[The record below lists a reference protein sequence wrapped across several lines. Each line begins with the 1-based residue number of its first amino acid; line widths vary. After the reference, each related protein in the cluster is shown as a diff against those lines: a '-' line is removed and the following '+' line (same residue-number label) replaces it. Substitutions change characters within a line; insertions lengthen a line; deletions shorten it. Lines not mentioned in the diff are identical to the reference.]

1 MTRKVLVGTAAV
13 ALLMC
18 GALASGHAQ
27 TASARCNNTLIR
39 GDYGFTIEGQKLG
52 GPGPIGPQAGVAMTT
67 FDGDGNLTQTDSVT
81 INGVHVADFT
91 HPPASGSYTVNADC
105 TGTFSI
111 HFNDGRPTVTVD
123 FVVVANGDEIDT
135 VVVPPPGAAVGV
147 IATRSIGKRRFLN
160 RGQPGE

>member
-1 MTRKVLVGTAAV
+1 MRKVFVSTVAV
-13 ALLMC
+13 ALLIC
-18 GALASGHAQ
+18 AAWGSGYAQ
-27 TASARCNNTLIR
+27 TTSARCNNALIR

-52 GPGPIGPQAGVAMTT
+52 GLGPIGPQVGVAMTT

-91 HPPASGSYTVNADC
+91 HPAASGTYTVNADC

-111 HFNDGRPTVTVD
+111 HFNDARPTVTVD
-123 FVVVANGDEIDT
+123 FVVVDNGDEIDT
-135 VVVPPPGAAVGV
+135 VVAPPPGTAAGV

-160 RGQPGE
+160 HGQPGE